1 MKTEPPPSLETVLD
15 LMLDAVCV
23 VDADGCFVYVSAAC
37 ESIFGYTQEEM
48 IGRQM
53 MELVAP
59 EDRERTLLAA
69 QQVMSGQ
76 PSLHFENRYIRRDG
90 QRVDIMWSARWSED
104 DQLRVGVA
112 RDITRRKRSESLQE
126 AVYAIS
132 EAAHN
137 AADLPSLFEQVHQI
151 TSRLIPTPSFF

>member
-90 QRVDIMWSARWSED
+90 QRVDIM
-104 DQLRVGVA
+104 VGPLV
-112 RDITRRKRSESLQE
+112 RR
-126 AVYAIS
+126 
-132 EAAHN
+132 
-137 AADLPSLFEQVHQI
+137 
-151 TSRLIPTPSFF
+151 